1 MTHLTTKREAN
12 FFMITLVCFSR
23 IPDHS
28 YQSNNRKSLPTT
40 VLSGNGEYREPFTIS
55 PSVTIAKVSR
65 VVATWQV
72 DTKHRSVFND
82 FEKSMWSWEV
92 AIDT

>member
-1 MTHLTTKREAN
+1 
-12 FFMITLVCFSR
+12 MITPISR
-23 IPDHS
+23 TTE
-28 YQSNNRKSLPTT
+28 KSPPTT
-40 VLSGNGEYREPFTIS
+40 VLSANGEYREPFTIS